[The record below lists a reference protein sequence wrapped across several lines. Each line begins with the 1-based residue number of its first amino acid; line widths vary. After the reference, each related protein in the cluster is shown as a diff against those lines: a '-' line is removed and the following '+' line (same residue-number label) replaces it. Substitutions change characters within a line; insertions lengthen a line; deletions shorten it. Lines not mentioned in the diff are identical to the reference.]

1 MAFEDIN
8 HLLKAMLHTTRLAGF
23 RDVDQE
29 NRCIVAASVQMYQG
43 AVGFREI
50 PAARFQSQE
59 IEAEALVDGD
69 SLGFCPIAV
78 WVQQNLV
85 APALAAHVARAPA
98 GHVILR
104 LRSLSS
110 PVLLVVSR
118 RPRLA
123 FFRLLR
129 RALDR
134 RQASF
139 VLPRA

>member
-8 HLLKAMLHTTRLAGF
+8 HFLKAMLHTTRLAGF
-23 RDVDQE
+23 RDLDQE

-59 IEAEALVDGD
+59 IEGEALVDRD
-69 SLGFCPIAV
+69 ALGFRPIAI

-85 APALAAHVARAPA
+85 APARAAHVARAPE
-98 GHVILR
+98 GDIISR
-104 LRSLSS
+104 LHSLFSRA
-110 PVLLVVSR
+110 LLAVSR
-118 RPRLA
+118 RPQPA
-123 FFRLLR
+123 FLRLLR
-129 RALDR
+129 RTTDQ